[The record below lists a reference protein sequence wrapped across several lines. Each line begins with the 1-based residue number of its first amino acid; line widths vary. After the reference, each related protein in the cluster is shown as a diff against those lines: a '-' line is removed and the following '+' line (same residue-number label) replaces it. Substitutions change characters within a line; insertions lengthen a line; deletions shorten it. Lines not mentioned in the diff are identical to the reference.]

1 MYCRP
6 AFRLHYLFLLL
17 YGCPIGQRTVLGL
30 QNLQRGPAGRAEFCR
45 RVDGLVTLRARMDG
59 FAAMTAKGRISR
71 YGTAAMRAVFS
82 IYSVYILR

>member
-30 QNLQRGPAGRAEFCR
+30 RNLQRGPQDGQNFADGSTAGDIAGTYGRVCR
-45 RVDGLVTLRARMDG
+45 NDCKR
-59 FAAMTAKGRISR
+59 RISR
-71 YGTAAMRAVFS
+71 YGTAA
-82 IYSVYILR
+82 